1 MASSTNRF
9 ATIEVAAIAIIA
21 LSLLVIVYL
30 VCANS
35 LRFVTIQQPRLRFR
49 LFCWRR

>member
-1 MASSTNRF
+1 MAFRRTDLPP
-9 ATIEVAAIAIIA
+9 IEVAAIAIIA

-35 LRFVTIQQPRLRFR
+35 LRFVTI
-49 LFCWRR
+49 